1 MGPGFNHIAY
11 AALDVCNA
19 LDMAAVI
26 DAVHQA
32 GLAAGATVL
41 DIGTGNGAVAIRL
54 AGLGLSVTAVE
65 GDARM
70 ADLARD
76 RIATSGADVDLVV
89 ARSGTV
95 LATRPPLD
103 LIVSIGAI
111 EPAGDGLRAPGAVFP
126 ALANHLRPGGFLLWG
141 DVVWKGEPPEPLRQ
155 MMELNNIYADDAG
168 WRAAATAAGL
178 SVVSARMS
186 SGSEWDRY
194 GLAMQAAAE
203 AWLFAHPDH
212 PAAPAVIRSA
222 ERVRLML
229 AFGRP
234 HMDFGLYLFRKD

>member
-19 LDMAAVI
+19 LGMAAIV
-26 DAVHQA
+26 DAVCQA
-32 GLAAGATVL
+32 GLPSGATVL

-54 AGLGLSVTAVE
+54 AGLGLAVTAVE

-76 RIATSGADVDLVV
+76 RIAASGEAVDLVV
-89 ARSGTV
+89 ARSGTI
-95 LATRPPLD
+95 LSTRPPLD

-111 EPAGDGLRAPGAVFP
+111 EPAGDGLRAPDTVFA
-126 ALANHLRPGGFLLWG
+126 ALADHLRPGGFLLWG
-141 DVVWKGEPPEPLRQ
+141 DVVWKGEPPAPLRQ
-155 MMELNNIYADDAG
+155 MMELNNTYADDAG

-186 SGSEWDRY
+186 PGCAWDHYGS
-194 GLAMQAAAE
+194 AMQAAAE
-203 AWLFAHPDH
+203 AWLSAHPEH
-212 PAAPAVIRSA
+212 PAAAAFSRSA